1 MPQRNCNRIKEKVSK
16 PSKRITLAIDVEEYK
31 KIVTEPEVFRSW
43 LDANIKRFPEL
54 FPSTIGQGYY
64 LHSIRSS
71 VKLPE
76 IALRRIALKSNGEVF
91 TVAPSSVMP
100 YMTSYTDDVE
110 KALFLLRFGVPY
122 WALTYVFGKNDM
134 FWFRQFCHFGR
145 YHIIQTT
152 VKDIEKLPKD
162 LLADE
167 KHIYINGEKAYIAT
181 TVGSDCILGASI
193 SLSADEEGLTEAYAH
208 FQEEALHLSPDYQPE
223 SVNLD
228 GWAATQKAW
237 LNLFPLIAIIQCFL
251 HAFLKIRNCCKKRFK
266 EIYPEI
272 AQRVWD
278 VYKACDVP
286 SFLAG
291 IATLQDWAEEKL
303 QGTGSALQSVQKLC
317 AKADLFVL
325 AFEYPTAYRTSNMI
339 DRHMQPMD
347 RWLFHTQSFH
357 GHLASAEKAVRAWAI
372 FHSFWEYCPRA
383 NIRKRF
389 KSPVHKLNGF
399 VYHDN
404 WLHNLLIST
413 SMAGAKS

>member
-1 MPQRNCNRIKEKVSK
+1 MPQRHYNKTKEKVSQ
-16 PSKRITLAIDVEEYK
+16 PSKRIVLASDLERYTE
-31 KIVTEPEVFRSW
+31 IVQTPDAFRSW
-43 LDANIKRFPEL
+43 VDENIARHPEL
-54 FPSTIGQGYY
+54 FPAEIVQGYD
-64 LHSIRSS
+64 LHSTRTSR
-71 VKLPE
+71 KLPDVT
-76 IALRRIALKSNGEVF
+76 LRRIKLKSSQEVF
-91 TVAPSSVMP
+91 TIAPSSVMP

-122 WALTYVFGKNDM
+122 WALTYVFGKDDM

-145 YHIIQTT
+145 YHIVQTT
-152 VKDIEKLPKD
+152 VKDLEKLPKD

-181 TVGSDCILGASI
+181 TVGSDCILGASV
-193 SLSADEEGLTEAYAH
+193 SLSADEEGLTEAYSH
-208 FQEEALHLSPDYQPE
+208 FQEEALHLNPDYQPK
-223 SVNLD
+223 SVNTD

-237 LNLFPLIAIIQCFL
+237 LNLFPLIVIIQCFL

-272 AQRVWD
+272 AQQVWD
-278 VYKACDVP
+278 VYKAVDAP

-291 IATLQDWAEEKL
+291 ITALQNWAEDKL
-303 QGTGSALQSVQKLC
+303 QEAGSALQAVQKLC
-317 AKADLFVL
+317 AKADIFAL
-325 AFEYPTAYRTSNMI
+325 AYQHPTAYRTSNMI

-357 GHLASAEKAVRAWAI
+357 GHLVSAEKAVRAWAI

-383 NIRKRF
+383 NVRKKF
-389 KSPVHKLNGF
+389 KSPAHKLNGF

-413 SMAGAKS
+413 SMAGTK

>member
-1 MPQRNCNRIKEKVSK
+1 M
-16 PSKRITLAIDVEEYK
+16 EEYK
-31 KIVTEPEVFRSW
+31 DIVREPKAFRAW
-43 LDANIKRFPEL
+43 VDENITRYPEL
-54 FPSTIGQGYY
+54 FPSDIADGYV
-64 LHSIRSS
+64 LHGTRDS
-71 VKLPE
+71 VRLSG
-76 IALRRIALKSNGEVF
+76 ITLRRIELKTSKEVF
-91 TVAPSSVMP
+91 TIAPSGVMP

-145 YHIIQTT
+145 YQIIQTT
-152 VKDIEKLPKD
+152 VKDVERLPKD

-193 SLSADEEGLTEAYAH
+193 SLSADEEGLTEAYGH
-208 FQEEALHLSPDYQPE
+208 FREEALHLNPDYEPE
-223 SVNLD
+223 SVNID

-237 LNLFPLIAIIQCFL
+237 LNLFPLITIIQCFL

-266 EIYPEI
+266 ELYPEI
-272 AQRVWD
+272 AQQVWEA
-278 VYKACDVP
+278 YKAIDTA
-286 SFLAG
+286 SFLAR
-291 IATLQDWAEEKL
+291 IASLEDWAEEKL
-303 QGTGSALQSVQKLC
+303 QGTGSALRSVQKLC

-325 AFEYPTAYRTSNMI
+325 AFEPPTAYRTRNRI
-339 DRHMQPMD
+339 DRHRQPMD

-383 NIRKRF
+383 SIRK
-389 KSPVHKLNGF
+389 KVQITCSQAQ
-399 VYHDN
+399 
-404 WLHNLLIST
+404 WLCLSR
-413 SMAGAKS
+413 

>member
-1 MPQRNCNRIKEKVSK
+1 MPQRNYIKTKEKVSQS
-16 PSKRITLAIDVEEYK
+16 SKRIVLGIDLEMYK
-31 KIVTEPEVFRSW
+31 EIVQVPEAFRAW
-43 LDANIKRFPEL
+43 VDDNIARHPEL
-54 FPSTIGQGYY
+54 FPAEIVNGYD
-64 LHSIRSS
+64 LHSTRTSS
-71 VKLPE
+71 KLPDVT
-76 IALRRIALKSNGEVF
+76 LRRIQLKSTQEVF
-91 TVAPSSVMP
+91 SVAPSSVMP
-100 YMTSYTDDVE
+100 YMTGYTDDVE

-122 WALTYVFGKNDM
+122 WALTYVFGKDDM

-152 VKDIEKLPKD
+152 VKNMTKLPKD

-167 KHIYINGEKAYIAT
+167 KHIYIHGEKAYIAT

-193 SLSADEEGLTEAYAH
+193 SLSADEEGLTEAYGH
-208 FQEEALHLSPDYQPE
+208 FQEEALHLNPDYEPE
-223 SVNLD
+223 SVNID

-237 LNLFPLIAIIQCFL
+237 LDLFPLIAIIQCFL

-266 EIYPEI
+266 EIYPEV
-272 AQRVWD
+272 AQQVWD
-278 VYKACDVP
+278 AYKAIDAI
-286 SFLAG
+286 SFLDR
-291 IATLQDWAEEKL
+291 IAALENWAEEKL

-325 AFEYPTAYRTSNMI
+325 AFDHPTAYRTSNMI

-383 NIRKRF
+383 NVRKKF
-389 KSPVHKLNGF
+389 KSPAHKLNGF

-404 WLHNLLIST
+404 WLHNMLIST
-413 SMAGAKS
+413 SIAGAK